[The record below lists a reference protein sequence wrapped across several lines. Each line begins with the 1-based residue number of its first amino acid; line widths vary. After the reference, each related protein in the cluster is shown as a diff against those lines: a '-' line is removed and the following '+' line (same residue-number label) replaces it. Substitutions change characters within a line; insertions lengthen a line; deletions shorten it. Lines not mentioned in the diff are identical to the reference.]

1 MNWEALGA
9 IGEIA
14 GAAAV
19 VASLAYVA
27 VQVRHNNQLLK
38 RAATADAVSSFR
50 AWSAN
55 LLASPE
61 LTLVYQKGCEG
72 MGNLDSLGRV
82 QFAILAF
89 NRLKTLEDLHYQYI
103 KGAMDPDVW
112 SGWESLSRGYVTSPG
127 YQEYWADRHS
137 VFSPQFQ
144 DWVDSLSAEDG
155 FRRLQDF
162 AEG

>member
-9 IGEIA
+9 IGEAA
-14 GAAAV
+14 GAVAV
-19 VASLAYVA
+19 VVSLVYVA
-27 VQVRHNNQLLK
+27 VQVRHNNQLRR

-50 AWSAN
+50 EWSAH

-61 LTLVYQKGCEG
+61 LTRVYQKGCEG
-72 MGNLDSLGRV
+72 MGNLDSFGRV

-127 YQEYWADRHS
+127 YQEYLADRHS
-137 VFSPQFQ
+137 LFSPQFQ
-144 DWVDSLSAEDG
+144 DWIDSLSAIDG